1 MDVYIGA
8 WFVGVLGPVIVRV
21 VLPFE
26 LGLSDFICF
35 SECSYPSRR
44 GLVSVATLTQ
54 ILWAARYDR
63 MTRRFSLSPYTSVV
77 RRHSGRVQMPR

>member
-26 LGLSDFICF
+26 LGLSDFTCFSVCSICF
-35 SECSYPSRR
+35 EKGLGERCRSE
-44 GLVSVATLTQ
+44 AN
-54 ILWAARYDR
+54 
-63 MTRRFSLSPYTSVV
+63 SL
-77 RRHSGRVQMPR
+77 GRAI

>member
-26 LGLSDFICF
+26 LGLSDFTCFSVCSICF
-35 SECSYPSRR
+35 EKGLGEC
-44 GLVSVATLTQ
+44 
-54 ILWAARYDR
+54 
-63 MTRRFSLSPYTSVV
+63 
-77 RRHSGRVQMPR
+77 